1 MGSWD
6 NLGHILLLHTAA
18 KHGTN
23 SRDMVITQ
31 KHCSTEAFYSIK
43 SIMSKQENK
52 RKVDVEYRTFKAQLS
67 VDYFVMKLNG
77 KALFCY
83 SKTI

>member
-1 MGSWD
+1 
-6 NLGHILLLHTAA
+6 
-18 KHGTN
+18 
-23 SRDMVITQ
+23 
-31 KHCSTEAFYSIK
+31 
-43 SIMSKQENK
+43 MSKQENK
-52 RKVDVEYRTFKAQLS
+52 RKVDVEYRAFKAQLS